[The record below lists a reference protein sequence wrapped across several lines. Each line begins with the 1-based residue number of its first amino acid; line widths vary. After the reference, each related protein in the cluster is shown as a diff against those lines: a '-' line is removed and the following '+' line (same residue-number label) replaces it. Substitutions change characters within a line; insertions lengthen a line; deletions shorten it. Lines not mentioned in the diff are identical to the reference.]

1 MPPRIEEPSE
11 PSILVAE
18 RRIFLHVERFKRA
31 ARSIGGPDASTV
43 DTAQQGSTGGVTHTP
58 TPRTEVTGSPQGKD
72 LRNSWGN

>member
-1 MPPRIEEPSE
+1 MHPRIEEPSE

-18 RRIFLHVERFKRA
+18 RRIYLHVARFKRA

-43 DTAQQGSTGGVTHTP
+43 DTAQQGSTG
-58 TPRTEVTGSPQGKD
+58 RVTGSPRGKD